1 MRVKTK
7 PFLQREATECGAASL
22 GIILKYYGREVPLM
36 ELRGKCGVSRDGT
49 NAGQIIRTAREYG
62 LTARGGK
69 STVEFLENTDLPVII
84 FWKFNHF
91 LVVEGFDKK
100 LAYLNDPALGRRKVS
115 REEFAKSYSGIVLQM
130 EPGEEFVKGG
140 KKRNFIA
147 YLAVRLQSSKT
158 ALAFTFIAGFFLSL
172 IRLIIP
178 AFSLV
183 FVDQIL
189 VEGFQDWLRPLLL
202 GMAVTTILQFTIAR
216 MQYIFLRKLIIKL
229 SITMNS
235 QFMWHLLRLPMRFYA
250 QRFAGDISSRA
261 ALNDQTVQLLSQVA
275 NTLIDTIMLVFY
287 AVLMSF
293 YNGILAGV
301 TVVFGL
307 INVAALYWLRQFRI
321 EATLNLSEK
330 KGKLSG
336 YLLGSLGAIETLKAG
351 GLESYIF
358 ARILGIYSQ
367 VMNEEQKLNIQTKA
381 LTLLPTFLSSLS
393 SAIILVLGGLKVMGG
408 EMSIGMLVAFQTV
421 ASGFLNPLGE
431 LINFGSGLQELEAN
445 LERLDD
451 VLDHP
456 LDEDIEITEA
466 VENSIFQG
474 GNIEDGNVVEKPMF
488 DSPTPPLPDSLTP
501 LLPYSLLPTP
511 YSLLKGK
518 VELINITFGY
528 NPLKPPLIENF
539 NLLIKPGSRV
549 ALVGK
554 SGSGKSTI
562 ANLVCGLYE
571 PKLGGILF
579 DDVSRQEIPR
589 SVLTKS
595 VAMVAQ
601 DIFLF
606 EGTIRENLT
615 LWNPTI
621 SNSALV
627 QACQDANIHEF
638 IMTLTGGYDANLLEG
653 GVNLSGGQR
662 QRLEI
667 ARALVN
673 NPRILILD
681 EATSSLDAETERI
694 IDRNLRRRGCACIVV
709 AHRLSTIRDCDE
721 ILVLKEGKVLE
732 RGTHQQLWNEGVY
745 YRELLEMEEE
755 GSQNRRGILPRMR
768 SQNEEGSWE
777 SGSQKPG
784 FLQDNQTNFKSP
796 KQTRFLEGEESQ
808 KPGFSEDAEINFKSP
823 KQTRFLEGEES
834 QTPGFLKDAEINF
847 KSPKQTR
854 FLEGNQPLIFEYPQ
868 IIWLVKS
875 GEVEIF
881 YSLEEAGELIGNR
894 HYLFTVKPGELIFNC
909 DARAQGKLLGIA
921 LDKAELIQINIT
933 NTDLTE
939 NLNSLSIPLVEKWLD
954 SLFIIQKS
962 KARSVASEEKQ
973 YQSQKYE
980 VFTSQKHEFVDES
993 VESIPNDF
1001 SLPYFTESE
1010 HPNFSQIVTINNNFC
1025 NYLHQVILAE
1035 EQTEIFNSQRL
1046 KTYNQRSQTE
1056 TMQNFVSV
1064 LYDRETTNS
1073 ITSNFNDLLLIAV
1086 GAIGRASQIE
1096 IKAPSR
1102 QTKNF
1107 KDTLPEKKSP
1117 PDYQR
1122 DLQEI
1127 VKASRCRIRTV
1138 KLRDKWWQKN
1148 SGALL
1153 GWLELENIP
1162 VALLPYKNQYLL
1174 YNPQT
1179 QTSIPINQ
1187 NVAATLS
1194 STAFTFYRPFPFQV
1208 KNIWEI
1214 FLFAI
1219 KSYEWD
1225 GIKVIILG
1233 IIISLMGMITPQA
1246 SAILINNAIPDSDK
1260 LLLWQIALGLLAVTV
1275 GKSLFSLL
1283 QGIMSIKVSQGMQ
1296 INLESGIYDRIFQ
1309 LNPIFFREFSMGDLL
1324 TRIAAISQISNLVNS
1339 AVITTIF
1346 TGVFS
1351 LLNLGLMFF
1360 YSRTLALIV
1369 LIIGLISFLITLIS
1383 GIILIRFEREQEKLS
1398 GKIQGLTVQLIN
1410 GIQKLRVAAAEVR
1423 AFAVWG
1429 KKYQPQ
1435 IQLNNRIF
1443 QINDIILA
1451 INEVVSLVT
1460 SMLIYWFA
1468 IQIIISAQQT
1478 GTPGLNIG
1486 IFIAFNSAMGVFLSG
1501 VTSLS
1506 NTITDVIGIVPL
1518 WERAKSI
1525 LDSPIEYNPNLAH
1538 PGELQ
1543 GGISVDNVTFSYH
1556 QKSKLTTETPDK
1568 NLSEINV
1575 TTVLHNISLEVKPGE
1590 FVAIVGP
1597 SGSGKSTLFRLLLGF
1612 EQPQTGSIF
1621 YDDKNLAELDLEAVR
1636 QQLGVVL
1643 QNGKVMTGSIYENI
1657 SSGELVSPQVAWE
1670 TAHKAGFADDI
1681 DEMPMGMHTVISEGG
1696 SNLSGGQRQRLLI
1709 ARALILQPKI
1719 LLFDEA
1725 TSALDNKTQAIVTE
1739 SLEQLNVTRVV
1750 IAHRLSTIRNA
1761 DVIYVMSQ
1769 GRVVQKGGFDEL
1781 MEQEG
1786 LFRRLVSRQLV

>member
-49 NAGQIIRTAREYG
+49 NAGQIVRTAREYG
-62 LTARGGK
+62 LEARGGK

-100 LAYLNDPALGRRKVS
+100 FAYLNDPALGRRKVS
-115 REEFAKSYSGIVLQM
+115 KEEFAKSYSGIVLQM

-147 YLAVRLQSSKT
+147 YLAVRLQNSKT
-158 ALAFTFIAGFFLSL
+158 ALAFTLIVGFFLSL

-235 QFMWHLLRLPMRFYA
+235 QFMWHLLRLPMKFYA

-261 ALNDQTVQLLSQVA
+261 ALNDQTVQLLSRVA
-275 NTLIDTIMLVFY
+275 NTLIDVIMLVFY
-287 AVLMSF
+287 AILMSF
-293 YNGILAGV
+293 YNGILAGI
-301 TVVFGL
+301 TIFFGL

-330 KGKLSG
+330 RGKLSG
-336 YLLGSLGAIETLKAG
+336 YLLGSLGAIESLKAG

-367 VMNEEQKLNIQTKA
+367 VMNEEQRLNIQTQT
-381 LTLLPTFLSSLS
+381 LTLLPTFLSTLS
-393 SAIILVLGGLKVMGG
+393 STIILVLGGLKVMAG

-431 LINFGSGLQELEAN
+431 LINFGSSLQELEAN

-456 LDEDIEITEA
+456 VDEDIEITEA
-466 VENSIFQG
+466 VENSVFEEE
-474 GNIEDGNVVEKPMF
+474 NEVEKPIL
-488 DSPTPPLPDSLTP
+488 DSSVRTLHNKNAFHVAQQNVPTFF
-501 LLPYSLLPTP
+501 
-511 YSLLKGK
+511 LKGK
-518 VELINITFGY
+518 VEFINITFGY

-562 ANLVCGLYE
+562 ANLVCGLYK
-571 PKLGGILF
+571 PKLGEILF

-621 SNSALV
+621 SNSALI
-627 QACQDANIHEF
+627 QACKDANIHEF

-667 ARALVN
+667 ARALIN

-732 RGTHQQLWNEGVY
+732 RGNHQQLWNEGIY
-745 YRELLEMEEE
+745 YRELLEVEERSQESEKEGVRSQESGVRMGEE
-755 GSQNRRGILPRMR
+755 GGRRSQESGVR
-768 SQNEEGSWE
+768 SQNEEEVRS
-777 SGSQKPG
+777 
-784 FLQDNQTNFKSP
+784 
-796 KQTRFLEGEESQ
+796 RRGEWPFAPTGVRMNEEENWVS
-808 KPGFSEDAEINFKSP
+808 EINGEIREENLSGNSVFSA
-823 KQTRFLEGEES
+823 RLLADLENKGEHY
-834 QTPGFLKDAEINF
+834 
-847 KSPKQTR
+847 
-854 FLEGNQPLIFEYPQ
+854 FLEGNQPIIFESPQ

-881 YSLEEAGELIGNR
+881 YSLESAGELIGNR
-894 HYLFTVKPGELIFNC
+894 DYLFTVKPGELIFNC
-909 DARAQGKLLGIA
+909 DAQTQGKLLGIS
-921 LDKAELIQINIT
+921 LEKAELIQINLT
-933 NTDLTE
+933 NIDLTE
-939 NLNSLSIPLVEKWLD
+939 DLNNLSIPSLVEKWLNH
-954 SLFIIQKS
+954 LWEIQKS
-962 KARSVASEEKQ
+962 KVK
-973 YQSQKYE
+973 SQNY
-980 VFTSQKHEFVDES
+980 EFVDES
-993 VESIPNDF
+993 VDSI
-1001 SLPYFTESE
+1001 SE
-1010 HPNFSQIVTINNNFC
+1010 HPNFSQVVTINNNFC
-1025 NYLHQVILAE
+1025 NYLHEVILAE
-1035 EQTEIFNSQRL
+1035 EQTEIFNSKQL
-1046 KTYNQRSQTE
+1046 KTYNQRSQAE

-1086 GAIGRASQIE
+1086 GAIGRANQIE
-1096 IKAPSR
+1096 IKPPST

-1107 KDTLPEKKSP
+1107 QNIPPEKKSP
-1117 PDYQR
+1117 ADYQQ

-1138 KLRDKWWQKN
+1138 KLRDKWWKKN

-1153 GWLELENIP
+1153 GWLESENIP
-1162 VALLPYKNQYLL
+1162 VALLPHKNNYLL
-1174 YNPQT
+1174 YNPKT

-1208 KNIWEI
+1208 KNVWEI

-1225 GIKVIILG
+1225 GIKTMILG
-1233 IIISLMGMITPQA
+1233 TIISLMGMITPQA
-1246 SAILINNAIPDSDK
+1246 SAILVNNAIPDSDK
-1260 LLLWQIALGLLAVTV
+1260 LLLWQIGLGLLAVTV
-1275 GKSLFSLL
+1275 GKSLFNLL
-1283 QGIMSIKVSQGMQ
+1283 QGIMSIKVSQGME
-1296 INLESGIYDRIFQ
+1296 INLQSGIYDRLFR
-1309 LNPIFFREFSMGDLL
+1309 LNPIFFREFSTGDLL

-1346 TGVFS
+1346 TGIFS

-1360 YSRTLALIV
+1360 YSRKLALIV
-1369 LIIGLISFLITLIS
+1369 LIVGLISFLITLIF

-1410 GIQKLRVAAAEVR
+1410 GIQKLRVTAAEVR

-1443 QINDIILA
+1443 QINDIISV
-1451 INEVVSLVT
+1451 INEIVSLVT
-1460 SMLIYWFA
+1460 SLLIYWFT

-1478 GTPGLNIG
+1478 GNPGLNIG
-1486 IFIAFNSAMGVFLSG
+1486 TFIAFNSAMGVFLGG

-1543 GGISVDNVTFSYH
+1543 GGISVENVTFSYH
-1556 QKSKLTTETPDK
+1556 HKSKLTTETADK

-1621 YDDKNLAELDLEAVR
+1621 YDGKNLAELDLEAVR

-1657 SSGELVSPQVAWE
+1657 SSGELVSPQTAWE
-1670 TAHKAGFADDI
+1670 AAQKVGFADDI
-1681 DEMPMGMHTVISEGG
+1681 EEMPMGMHTVVSEGG

-1709 ARALILQPKI
+1709 ARALILEPKI

-1769 GRVVQKGGFDEL
+1769 GRVVQKGSFDEL
-1781 MEQEG
+1781 MEEEG
-1786 LFRRLVSRQLV
+1786 LFRKLVSRQLA

>member
-22 GIILKYYGREVPLM
+22 GIILKYYGREVPLT

-49 NAGQIIRTAREYG
+49 NAGQIVRTAREYG
-62 LTARGGK
+62 LTAKGGK
-69 STVEFLENTDLPVII
+69 STVEFLENSDLPVII

-100 LAYLNDPALGRRKVS
+100 FAYLNDPALGRRKVS
-115 REEFAKSYSGIVLQM
+115 KEEFAKSYSGIVLHM

-147 YLAVRLQSSKT
+147 YLAVRLRNSKT
-158 ALAFTFIAGFFLSL
+158 ALGFTFFAGFFLSL

-178 AFSLV
+178 AFSLI

-202 GMAVTTILQFTIAR
+202 GMAGTTILQFTIAR

-235 QFMWHLLRLPMRFYA
+235 QFMWHLLRLPMKFYA

-261 ALNDQTVQLLSQVA
+261 ALNDQTVQLLSRVA
-275 NTLIDTIMLVFY
+275 NTLIDTIMLGFY

-293 YNGILAGV
+293 YNGVLAGI
-301 TVVFGL
+301 TIVFGL

-330 KGKLSG
+330 RGKLSG
-336 YLLGSLGAIETLKAG
+336 YLLGSLGAIESLKAG

-367 VMNEEQKLNIQTKA
+367 VMNEEQRLNIQTKV
-381 LTLLPTFLSSLS
+381 LTVLPTFLSSLTS
-393 SAIILVLGGLKVMGG
+393 GIILVLGGLKVMGG

-421 ASGFLNPLGE
+421 ASGFLNPLAE
-431 LINFGSGLQELEAN
+431 LINFGSSLQELEAN

-466 VENSIFQG
+466 VENYVLAE
-474 GNIEDGNVVEKPMF
+474 GNGVEKPIY
-488 DSPTPPLPDSLTP
+488 DAVNYDAVNYDAEQDAPPGFSI
-501 LLPYSLLPTP
+501 P

-518 VELINITFGY
+518 VELRDITFGY

-539 NLLIKPGSRV
+539 NLLIKPGSRI

-571 PKLGGILF
+571 SKLGEILF

-621 SNSALV
+621 SNSALI
-627 QACQDANIHEF
+627 QACKDANIHEF
-638 IMTLTGGYDANLLEG
+638 ITTLTGGYDANLLEG

-732 RGTHQQLWNEGVY
+732 RGTHQQLWNQGIY
-745 YRELLEMEEE
+745 YRELLEVEERNQE
-755 GSQNRRGILPRMR
+755 SGVR
-768 SQNEEGSWE
+768 SQNLEFRIQNSE
-777 SGSQKPG
+777 
-784 FLQDNQTNFKSP
+784 FRIQD
-796 KQTRFLEGEESQ
+796 
-808 KPGFSEDAEINFKSP
+808 SE
-823 KQTRFLEGEES
+823 
-834 QTPGFLKDAEINF
+834 FLKKQGVGSSVSGINGEIQENNTTENSVF
-847 KSPKQTR
+847 STR
-854 FLEGNQPLIFEYPQ
+854 LLADLENKIEHYFLEGNQPLIFESPQ

-881 YSLEEAGELIGNR
+881 YSLESAGELIGNR
-894 HYLFTVKPGELIFNC
+894 HYLFTVKPGELILNC
-909 DARAQGKLLGIA
+909 DTQTQGKLLGIA
-921 LDKAELIQINIT
+921 LEKAELIQISLT
-933 NTDLTE
+933 NTDLTD
-939 NLNSLSIPLVEKWLD
+939 NLRNLSIPLVEKWLNH
-954 SLFIIQKS
+954 LLEIQKS
-962 KARSVASEEKQ
+962 KVKIQKDFNSKVKSQNSKVRINQLK
-973 YQSQKYE
+973 SQKYDSS
-980 VFTSQKHEFVDES
+980 TSQKDES
-993 VESIPNDF
+993 VDSIPNDF
-1001 SLPYFTESE
+1001 SLPSFAESE
-1010 HPNFSQIVTINNNFC
+1010 HPNFSQIVSINNNFC
-1025 NYLHQVILAE
+1025 NYLHQLILAE
-1035 EQTEIFNSQRL
+1035 EQTEIFNSQQL
-1046 KTYNQRSQTE
+1046 KSHNQRSQAE

-1064 LYDRETTNS
+1064 LYNQETTNS
-1073 ITSNFNDLLLIAV
+1073 ITYNFNDLLLIAV

-1096 IKAPSR
+1096 IKPPLA
-1102 QTKNF
+1102 QAKNF
-1107 KDTLPEKKSP
+1107 QNTLPEKKYP
-1117 PDYQR
+1117 ADYQQ

-1127 VKASRCRIRTV
+1127 VKASRCRIREV
-1138 KLRDKWWQKN
+1138 KLRDKWWQKK

-1153 GWLELENIP
+1153 GWLESENIP

-1174 YNPQT
+1174 YNPKT
-1179 QTSIPINQ
+1179 QISIPINQ
-1187 NVAATLS
+1187 KVAATLS

-1208 KNIWEI
+1208 KNVWEI

-1225 GIKVIILG
+1225 GIKLIILG
-1233 IIISLMGMITPQA
+1233 TIISLMGMVTPQA
-1246 SAILINNAIPDSDK
+1246 SAILVNNAIPDSDK
-1260 LLLWQIALGLLAVTV
+1260 LLLWQIGLGLLAVTV
-1275 GKSLFSLL
+1275 GKSLFNLL

-1296 INLESGIYDRIFQ
+1296 INLQSGIYDRIFR
-1309 LNPIFFREFSMGDLL
+1309 LNPNFFREFSTGDLL
-1324 TRIAAISQISNLVNS
+1324 TRIAAISQISSLINS

-1360 YSRTLALIV
+1360 YSRKLALIV

-1443 QINDIILA
+1443 QINDIISV

-1460 SMLIYWFA
+1460 SMLIYWFT
-1468 IQIIISAQQT
+1468 IQIIISAQES

-1486 IFIAFNSAMGVFLSG
+1486 TFIAFNSAMGVFLSG
-1501 VTSLS
+1501 LTSLS

-1525 LDSPIEYNPNLAH
+1525 LDAPIEYNPNLAN
-1538 PGELQ
+1538 PGKLQ

-1556 QKSKLTTETPDK
+1556 QKSKLTTETADK
-1568 NLSEINV
+1568 NLSETNV
-1575 TTVLHNISLEVKPGE
+1575 TTVLHNISLEVKSGE

-1643 QNGKVMTGSIYENI
+1643 QNGKVMRGSIYENI

-1670 TAHKAGFADDI
+1670 TAQKASFADDI
-1681 DEMPMGMHTVISEGG
+1681 EEMPMGMHTVVSEGG

-1709 ARALILQPKI
+1709 ARALILGPKI
-1719 LLFDEA
+1719 LLLDEA

-1750 IAHRLSTIRNA
+1750 IAHRLSSIRNA

-1769 GRVVQKGGFDEL
+1769 GRVVQKGSFDEL
-1781 MEQEG
+1781 MKEEG
-1786 LFRRLVSRQLV
+1786 LFRKLVSRQLAN

>member
-49 NAGQIIRTAREYG
+49 NAGQIVRTAREYG

-100 LAYLNDPALGRRKVS
+100 FAYLNDPALGRRKVS
-115 REEFAKSYSGIVLQM
+115 KAEFAKSYSGIVLQM

-147 YLAVRLQSSKT
+147 YLAVRLQNSKT

-183 FVDQIL
+183 FVDQVL

-235 QFMWHLLRLPMRFYA
+235 QFMWHLLRLPMKFYA

-261 ALNDQTVQLLSQVA
+261 ALNDQTVQLLSRVA
-275 NTLIDTIMLVFY
+275 NTLIDAIMLVFY

-293 YNGILAGV
+293 YNGILAGI
-301 TVVFGL
+301 TIVFGL
-307 INVAALYWLRQFRI
+307 INVAALYWLQQFRI

-367 VMNEEQKLNIQTKA
+367 VMNEEQRLNIQTKV
-381 LTLLPTFLSSLS
+381 LTVLPTFLSSLAS
-393 SAIILVLGGLKVMGG
+393 GIILVLGGLKVMAG

-431 LINFGSGLQELEAN
+431 LINFGSSLQELEAN

-466 VENSIFQG
+466 VENSVFEE
-474 GNIEDGNVVEKPMF
+474 GNELVKPIPGAEQ
-488 DSPTPPLPDSLTP
+488 DAPPGFSI
-501 LLPYSLLPTP
+501 P

-518 VELINITFGY
+518 VELRNITFGY

-571 PKLGGILF
+571 PKLGEVLF
-579 DDVSRQEIPR
+579 DDVGRQEIPR

-621 SNSALV
+621 SNSALI
-627 QACQDANIHEF
+627 QASKDADIHEF
-638 IMTLTGGYDANLLEG
+638 IMTLSGGYDANLLEG

-745 YRELLEMEEE
+745 YRELLEVEE
-755 GSQNRRGILPRMR
+755 GSQESGVR
-768 SQNEEGSWE
+768 SQNEEGSRE

-784 FLQDNQTNFKSP
+784 LSMDNQINFKSP

-823 KQTRFLEGEES
+823 KQTRFLEG
-834 QTPGFLKDAEINF
+834 
-847 KSPKQTR
+847 
-854 FLEGNQPLIFEYPQ
+854 NQPLIFESPQ

-881 YSLEEAGELIGNR
+881 YSLQEAGEL
-894 HYLFTVKPGELIFNC
+894 
-909 DARAQGKLLGIA
+909 
-921 LDKAELIQINIT
+921 
-933 NTDLTE
+933 
-939 NLNSLSIPLVEKWLD
+939 
-954 SLFIIQKS
+954 
-962 KARSVASEEKQ
+962 
-973 YQSQKYE
+973 
-980 VFTSQKHEFVDES
+980 
-993 VESIPNDF
+993 
-1001 SLPYFTESE
+1001 
-1010 HPNFSQIVTINNNFC
+1010 
-1025 NYLHQVILAE
+1025 
-1035 EQTEIFNSQRL
+1035 
-1046 KTYNQRSQTE
+1046 
-1056 TMQNFVSV
+1056 
-1064 LYDRETTNS
+1064 
-1073 ITSNFNDLLLIAV
+1073 
-1086 GAIGRASQIE
+1086 
-1096 IKAPSR
+1096 
-1102 QTKNF
+1102 
-1107 KDTLPEKKSP
+1107 
-1117 PDYQR
+1117 
-1122 DLQEI
+1122 
-1127 VKASRCRIRTV
+1127 
-1138 KLRDKWWQKN
+1138 
-1148 SGALL
+1148 
-1153 GWLELENIP
+1153 
-1162 VALLPYKNQYLL
+1162 
-1174 YNPQT
+1174 
-1179 QTSIPINQ
+1179 
-1187 NVAATLS
+1187 
-1194 STAFTFYRPFPFQV
+1194 
-1208 KNIWEI
+1208 
-1214 FLFAI
+1214 
-1219 KSYEWD
+1219 
-1225 GIKVIILG
+1225 
-1233 IIISLMGMITPQA
+1233 
-1246 SAILINNAIPDSDK
+1246 
-1260 LLLWQIALGLLAVTV
+1260 
-1275 GKSLFSLL
+1275 
-1283 QGIMSIKVSQGMQ
+1283 
-1296 INLESGIYDRIFQ
+1296 
-1309 LNPIFFREFSMGDLL
+1309 
-1324 TRIAAISQISNLVNS
+1324 
-1339 AVITTIF
+1339 
-1346 TGVFS
+1346 
-1351 LLNLGLMFF
+1351 
-1360 YSRTLALIV
+1360 
-1369 LIIGLISFLITLIS
+1369 
-1383 GIILIRFEREQEKLS
+1383 
-1398 GKIQGLTVQLIN
+1398 
-1410 GIQKLRVAAAEVR
+1410 
-1423 AFAVWG
+1423 
-1429 KKYQPQ
+1429 
-1435 IQLNNRIF
+1435 
-1443 QINDIILA
+1443 
-1451 INEVVSLVT
+1451 
-1460 SMLIYWFA
+1460 
-1468 IQIIISAQQT
+1468 
-1478 GTPGLNIG
+1478 
-1486 IFIAFNSAMGVFLSG
+1486 
-1501 VTSLS
+1501 
-1506 NTITDVIGIVPL
+1506 
-1518 WERAKSI
+1518 
-1525 LDSPIEYNPNLAH
+1525 
-1538 PGELQ
+1538 
-1543 GGISVDNVTFSYH
+1543 
-1556 QKSKLTTETPDK
+1556 
-1568 NLSEINV
+1568 
-1575 TTVLHNISLEVKPGE
+1575 
-1590 FVAIVGP
+1590 
-1597 SGSGKSTLFRLLLGF
+1597 
-1612 EQPQTGSIF
+1612 
-1621 YDDKNLAELDLEAVR
+1621 
-1636 QQLGVVL
+1636 
-1643 QNGKVMTGSIYENI
+1643 
-1657 SSGELVSPQVAWE
+1657 
-1670 TAHKAGFADDI
+1670 
-1681 DEMPMGMHTVISEGG
+1681 
-1696 SNLSGGQRQRLLI
+1696 
-1709 ARALILQPKI
+1709 
-1719 LLFDEA
+1719 
-1725 TSALDNKTQAIVTE
+1725 
-1739 SLEQLNVTRVV
+1739 
-1750 IAHRLSTIRNA
+1750 
-1761 DVIYVMSQ
+1761 
-1769 GRVVQKGGFDEL
+1769 
-1781 MEQEG
+1781 
-1786 LFRRLVSRQLV
+1786 

>member
-49 NAGQIIRTAREYG
+49 NAGQIVRTAREYG

-100 LAYLNDPALGRRKVS
+100 FAYLNDPALGRRKVS
-115 REEFAKSYSGIVLQM
+115 KEEFANSYSGIVLQM

-147 YLAVRLQSSKT
+147 YLAVRLQNSKT
-158 ALAFTFIAGFFLSL
+158 ALTFTFIAGFFLSL

-183 FVDQIL
+183 FVDQVL
-189 VEGFQDWLRPLLL
+189 VEGSQDWLRPLLV
-202 GMAVTTILQFTIAR
+202 GMAVTTILQFTVAR

-229 SITMNS
+229 YITMNS

-261 ALNDQTVQLLSQVA
+261 ALNDQTVQLLSRVA
-275 NTLIDTIMLVFY
+275 NTLIDAIMLVFY

-293 YNGILAGV
+293 YNGVLAGI
-301 TVVFGL
+301 TIVFGL
-307 INVAALYWLRQFRI
+307 INIAALYWLRQFRV

-367 VMNEEQKLNIQTKA
+367 VMNEEQRLNIQTKV
-381 LTLLPTFLSSLS
+381 LTVLPTFLSTLASG
-393 SAIILVLGGLKVMGG
+393 IILVLGGLKVMAG

-431 LINFGSGLQELEAN
+431 LINFGSSLQELEAN

-466 VENSIFQG
+466 VENSIFEE
-474 GNIEDGNVVEKPMF
+474 GNESEKQIN
-488 DSPTPPLPDSLTP
+488 DAVNYGAEQDAPPGFLIS
-501 LLPYSLLPTP
+501 

-518 VELINITFGY
+518 VELRNITFGY

-539 NLLIKPGSRV
+539 YLLITPGSRV

-571 PKLGGILF
+571 PQLGEVLF
-579 DDVSRQEIPR
+579 DDVGRQEIPR

-621 SNSALV
+621 SNSALI
-627 QACQDANIHEF
+627 QACKDANIHEF

-653 GVNLSGGQR
+653 GVNFSGGQR

-694 IDRNLRRRGCACIVV
+694 IDHNLRRRGCACIVV

-732 RGTHQQLWNEGVY
+732 RGTHQQLWNEGIY
-745 YRELLEMEEE
+745 YRELLEVEER
-755 GSQNRRGILPRMR
+755 SQESGVR
-768 SQNEEGSWE
+768 SQNEERRNRRDVACNVRTGVRMKEEGSWM
-777 SGSQKPG
+777 S
-784 FLQDNQTNFKSP
+784 
-796 KQTRFLEGEESQ
+796 
-808 KPGFSEDAEINFKSP
+808 EINGEIQEENITENSVFINRLL
-823 KQTRFLEGEES
+823 TNLENKGEHY
-834 QTPGFLKDAEINF
+834 
-847 KSPKQTR
+847 

-894 HYLFTVKPGELIFNC
+894 HYLFTVKQGELIFNC
-909 DARAQGKLLGIA
+909 DAQTPGKFLGIA

-939 NLNSLSIPLVEKWLD
+939 YFNNLYHHLVEKWLNH
-954 SLFIIQKS
+954 LFIIQKS
-962 KARSVASEEKQ
+962 KVRSVASEEKQ
-973 YQSQKYE
+973 SQNQKYE
-980 VFTSQKHEFVDES
+980 FITSQNYQSNTNQELNPVDES
-993 VESIPNDF
+993 VNSIPNDF
-1001 SLPYFTESE
+1001 SLPSFAESE

-1025 NYLHQVILAE
+1025 NYLHEVILTE
-1035 EQTEIFNSQRL
+1035 EQTEIFNSQQL
-1046 KTYNQRSQTE
+1046 KTYNQRSQAE

-1064 LYDRETTNS
+1064 LYNRETTNS

-1096 IKAPSR
+1096 IKPPSA

-1107 KDTLPEKKSP
+1107 RNTLPEKKYP
-1117 PDYQR
+1117 ADYQQ

-1162 VALLPYKNQYLL
+1162 VALLPHKNKYLL
-1174 YNPQT
+1174 YNPKT

-1208 KNIWEI
+1208 KNVWEI

-1225 GIKVIILG
+1225 GIKTILLG
-1233 IIISLMGMITPQA
+1233 TIISLMGMITPQA
-1246 SAILINNAIPDSDK
+1246 SAILVNNAIPDSDK
-1260 LLLWQIALGLLAVTV
+1260 LLLWQIGFGLLAVTV
-1275 GKSLFSLL
+1275 GTSLFSLL
-1283 QGIMSIKVSQGMQ
+1283 QGIMSIKVSQGME
-1296 INLESGIYDRIFQ
+1296 INLQSGIYDRLFQ
-1309 LNPIFFREFSMGDLL
+1309 LNPIFFREFSTGDLL

-1351 LLNLGLMFF
+1351 LLNLGLMFV
-1360 YSRTLALIV
+1360 YSRKLALIV
-1369 LIIGLISFLITLIS
+1369 LIVGLISFLITLIS
-1383 GIILIRFEREQEKLS
+1383 GIISF
-1398 GKIQGLTVQLIN
+1398 
-1410 GIQKLRVAAAEVR
+1410 
-1423 AFAVWG
+1423 
-1429 KKYQPQ
+1429 
-1435 IQLNNRIF
+1435 
-1443 QINDIILA
+1443 
-1451 INEVVSLVT
+1451 
-1460 SMLIYWFA
+1460 
-1468 IQIIISAQQT
+1468 
-1478 GTPGLNIG
+1478 
-1486 IFIAFNSAMGVFLSG
+1486 
-1501 VTSLS
+1501 
-1506 NTITDVIGIVPL
+1506 
-1518 WERAKSI
+1518 
-1525 LDSPIEYNPNLAH
+1525 
-1538 PGELQ
+1538 
-1543 GGISVDNVTFSYH
+1543 
-1556 QKSKLTTETPDK
+1556 
-1568 NLSEINV
+1568 
-1575 TTVLHNISLEVKPGE
+1575 
-1590 FVAIVGP
+1590 
-1597 SGSGKSTLFRLLLGF
+1597 
-1612 EQPQTGSIF
+1612 
-1621 YDDKNLAELDLEAVR
+1621 
-1636 QQLGVVL
+1636 
-1643 QNGKVMTGSIYENI
+1643 
-1657 SSGELVSPQVAWE
+1657 
-1670 TAHKAGFADDI
+1670 
-1681 DEMPMGMHTVISEGG
+1681 
-1696 SNLSGGQRQRLLI
+1696 
-1709 ARALILQPKI
+1709 
-1719 LLFDEA
+1719 
-1725 TSALDNKTQAIVTE
+1725 
-1739 SLEQLNVTRVV
+1739 
-1750 IAHRLSTIRNA
+1750 
-1761 DVIYVMSQ
+1761 
-1769 GRVVQKGGFDEL
+1769 
-1781 MEQEG
+1781 
-1786 LFRRLVSRQLV
+1786 

>member
-1 MRVKTK
+1 MPRIV
-7 PFLQREATECGAASL
+7 PDRSL
-22 GIILKYYGREVPLM
+22 TDVNRP
-36 ELRGKCGVSRDGT
+36 SA
-49 NAGQIIRTAREYG
+49 NAG
-62 LTARGGK
+62 
-69 STVEFLENTDLPVII
+69 
-84 FWKFNHF
+84 
-91 LVVEGFDKK
+91 
-100 LAYLNDPALGRRKVS
+100 S
-115 REEFAKSYSGIVLQM
+115 RPYS
-130 EPGEEFVKGG
+130 P
-140 KKRNFIA
+140 
-147 YLAVRLQSSKT
+147 
-158 ALAFTFIAGFFLSL
+158 
-172 IRLIIP
+172 
-178 AFSLV
+178 
-183 FVDQIL
+183 
-189 VEGFQDWLRPLLL
+189 
-202 GMAVTTILQFTIAR
+202 
-216 MQYIFLRKLIIKL
+216 
-229 SITMNS
+229 
-235 QFMWHLLRLPMRFYA
+235 
-250 QRFAGDISSRA
+250 
-261 ALNDQTVQLLSQVA
+261 
-275 NTLIDTIMLVFY
+275 
-287 AVLMSF
+287 
-293 YNGILAGV
+293 
-301 TVVFGL
+301 
-307 INVAALYWLRQFRI
+307 
-321 EATLNLSEK
+321 
-330 KGKLSG
+330 
-336 YLLGSLGAIETLKAG
+336 
-351 GLESYIF
+351 
-358 ARILGIYSQ
+358 
-367 VMNEEQKLNIQTKA
+367 
-381 LTLLPTFLSSLS
+381 
-393 SAIILVLGGLKVMGG
+393 
-408 EMSIGMLVAFQTV
+408 
-421 ASGFLNPLGE
+421 
-431 LINFGSGLQELEAN
+431 
-445 LERLDD
+445 
-451 VLDHP
+451 
-456 LDEDIEITEA
+456 
-466 VENSIFQG
+466 
-474 GNIEDGNVVEKPMF
+474 
-488 DSPTPPLPDSLTP
+488 TP
-501 LLPYSLLPTP
+501 LLPH
-511 YSLLKGK
+511 SLLKGK
-518 VELINITFGY
+518 VELRNITFGY
-528 NPLKPPLIENF
+528 NPLKPPLIESF

-549 ALVGK
+549 ALVGN

-571 PKLGGILF
+571 PKLGEVLF
-579 DDVSRQEIPR
+579 DDIARQKFPR

-621 SNSALV
+621 SNSALIK
-627 QACQDANIHEF
+627 ACKDANIHEF

-667 ARALVN
+667 SRALIN

-732 RGTHQQLWNEGVY
+732 RGTHQQLWNEGIY
-745 YRELLEMEEE
+745 YRELLEVEE
-755 GSQNRRGILPRMR
+755 GRRKKKEGVR
-768 SQNEEGSWE
+768 SQE
-777 SGSQKPG
+777 SGVRSRRKKESGVRIENSELRIENLEPLKKQG
-784 FLQDNQTNFKSP
+784 IGSSVSGINGEIREENITENSVFLNRLLTK
-796 KQTRFLEGEESQ
+796 LEN
-808 KPGFSEDAEINFKSP
+808 KAEHY
-823 KQTRFLEGEES
+823 
-834 QTPGFLKDAEINF
+834 
-847 KSPKQTR
+847 

-875 GEVEIF
+875 GDVEIF
-881 YSLEEAGELIGNR
+881 YSLEEGGELIGNR
-894 HYLFTVKPGELIFNC
+894 HYLFTVKPGEFILNC
-909 DARAQGKLLGIA
+909 DAHTQGKLLGIA
-921 LDKAELIQINIT
+921 LDKAELIQINLT

-939 NLNSLSIPLVEKWLD
+939 DLNNLSIPLVEKWLNH
-954 SLFIIQKS
+954 LFIIQKS
-962 KARSVASEEKQ
+962 KVK
-973 YQSQKYE
+973 SQKYE
-980 VFTSQKHEFVDES
+980 FITSQNSKAISSQKLNLVDES
-993 VESIPNDF
+993 INSIPNNF
-1001 SLPYFTESE
+1001 SLPSFAESE
-1010 HPNFSQIVTINNNFC
+1010 HPNFAQIVTINNNFC

-1035 EQTEIFNSQRL
+1035 EQTETLNYQQL
-1046 KTYNQRSQTE
+1046 KTYNQRSKTE

-1096 IKAPSR
+1096 IKPPYT
-1102 QTKNF
+1102 QTNNF
-1107 KDTLPEKKSP
+1107 PNIPPEKKSP
-1117 PDYQR
+1117 ADYQR

-1174 YNPQT
+1174 YNPKT

-1208 KNIWEI
+1208 KNVWEI

-1219 KSYEWD
+1219 KSYELD
-1225 GIKVIILG
+1225 GIKVIVLG
-1233 IIISLMGMITPQA
+1233 TIISLMGMITPQA
-1246 SAILINNAIPDSDK
+1246 SAILVNNAIPDSDK
-1260 LLLWQIALGLLAVTV
+1260 LLLWQIGLGLLAVTV

-1296 INLESGIYDRIFQ
+1296 INLQSGIYDRLFR
-1309 LNPIFFREFSMGDLL
+1309 LNPIFFREFSTGDLL
-1324 TRIAAISQISNLVNS
+1324 TRIAAISQISSLINS

-1351 LLNLGLMFF
+1351 LLNLGLMFL
-1360 YSRTLALIV
+1360 YSRKLALIV

-1443 QINDIILA
+1443 QINDIISV

-1460 SMLIYWFA
+1460 SMLIYWFT

-1478 GTPGLNIG
+1478 GNPSLNIG
-1486 IFIAFNSAMGVFLSG
+1486 TFIAFNSAMGVFLGG

-1525 LDSPIEYNPNLAH
+1525 LDSPIEYNPNLAN

-1556 QKSKLTTETPDK
+1556 QKSKLTTETSDK

-1612 EQPQTGSIF
+1612 EQPQTGNIF
-1621 YDDKNLAELDLEAVR
+1621 YDGKNLAELDLEAVR

-1643 QNGKVMTGSIYENI
+1643 QNGKVMTGSIYQNI
-1657 SSGELVSPQVAWE
+1657 SSGELVSPQAAWS
-1670 TAHKAGFADDI
+1670 AAQKAGLANDI
-1681 DEMPMGMHTVISEGG
+1681 KKMPMGMHTLISEGG

-1719 LLFDEA
+1719 ILFDEA

-1781 MEQEG
+1781 MEEEG
-1786 LFRRLVSRQLV
+1786 LFRRLVSRQLA

>member
-22 GIILKYYGREVPLM
+22 GIILKYYGRQVPLM

-49 NAGQIIRTAREYG
+49 NAGQIVRTAWEYG
-62 LTARGGK
+62 LTAKGGK
-69 STVEFLENTDLPVII
+69 SNVEFLEEIDLPVII

-100 LAYLNDPALGRRKVS
+100 FAYLNDPALGRRKVNK
-115 REEFAKSYSGIVLQM
+115 EEFAQSYSGIVLQM

-147 YLAVRLQSSKT
+147 YLAVRLQNSKN
-158 ALAFTFIAGFFLSL
+158 ALVFTFITGFFLSL

-183 FVDQIL
+183 FVDQVL
-189 VEGFQDWLRPLLL
+189 VEGLQGWLRPLLV

-235 QFMWHLLRLPMRFYA
+235 KFMWHLLRLPMKFYA
-250 QRFAGDISSRA
+250 QRFTGDISSRA
-261 ALNDQTVQLLSQVA
+261 ALNDTTVQLLSQVA
-275 NTLIDTIMLVFY
+275 NTFIDTIMLVFY
-287 AVLMSF
+287 AFLMSF
-293 YNGILAGV
+293 YNGVLAGI
-301 TVVFGL
+301 TIVFGL

-336 YLLGSLGAIETLKAG
+336 YLLGSLGAIESLKAG
-351 GLESYIF
+351 GLESYMF
-358 ARILGIYSQ
+358 ARILGIYSR
-367 VMNEEQKLNIQTKA
+367 VMNEEQKLNIQTKI
-381 LTLLPTFLSSLS
+381 LTLLPTFLSTLS
-393 SAIILVLGGLKVMGG
+393 SAIILVLGGLTVMAGD
-408 EMSIGMLVAFQTV
+408 MSIGMLVAFQTV
-421 ASGFLNPLGE
+421 ASGFLSPLGK
-431 LINFGSGLQELEAN
+431 LINFASSLQELEAS

-451 VLDHP
+451 VLDNP
-456 LDEDIEITEA
+456 LDEDLEITEA
-466 VENSIFQG
+466 VENS
-474 GNIEDGNVVEKPMF
+474 VVEAGNDLEQLTF
-488 DSPTPPLPDSLTP
+488 DDKKNAPNG
-501 LLPYSLLPTP
+501 LLIPYSP
-511 YSLLKGK
+511 LKGK
-518 VELINITFGY
+518 VELRDITFGY
-528 NPLKPPLIENF
+528 NPLKPPLIVNF
-539 NLLIKPGSRV
+539 NLLINPASRI

-562 ANLVCGLYE
+562 ANLVCGLYQ
-571 PKLGGILF
+571 PLLGEVLF
-579 DDVSRQEIPR
+579 DDIPRQEIPR

-601 DIFLF
+601 DISLF

-621 SNSALV
+621 SNSALT
-627 QACQDANIHEF
+627 QACKDANIHEF
-638 IMTLTGGYDANLLEG
+638 IISLSGGYDANLLEG
-653 GVNLSGGQR
+653 GANLSGGQR

-681 EATSSLDAETERI
+681 EATSSLDAETERV
-694 IDRNLRRRGCACIVV
+694 IDQNLRRRGCACIVV

-721 ILVLKEGKVLE
+721 IIVLREGKVLE
-732 RGTHQQLWNEGVY
+732 RGTHPQLWHQGVY
-745 YRELLEMEEE
+745 YRQLLEMEE
-755 GSQNRRGILPRMR
+755 GSQDFRQDILPELRYQELGVNR
-768 SQNEEGSWE
+768 EIQGKNIVE
-777 SGSQKPG
+777 
-784 FLQDNQTNFKSP
+784 KSLVS
-796 KQTRFLEGEESQ
+796 TRLLANLDS
-808 KPGFSEDAEINFKSP
+808 KTKHY
-823 KQTRFLEGEES
+823 
-834 QTPGFLKDAEINF
+834 
-847 KSPKQTR
+847 
-854 FLEGNQPLIFEYPQ
+854 FLEGNQPLIFEFPQ

-881 YSLEEAGELIGNR
+881 YSLESAGELIGNR
-894 HYLFTVKPGELIFNC
+894 HYLFTVKQGELIFNS
-909 DARAQGKLLGIA
+909 DAQTQGKLLGIA
-921 LDKAELIQINIT
+921 LDKAELIQINLA

-939 NLNSLSIPLVEKWLD
+939 DFQNLSGSLVEKWLNYLWE
-954 SLFIIQKS
+954 SQNS
-962 KARSVASEEKQ
+962 KAKIQNLELI
-973 YQSQKYE
+973 
-980 VFTSQKHEFVDES
+980 DES
-993 VESIPNDF
+993 VDSIPKDF
-1001 SLPYFTESE
+1001 SLPSFGKSE
-1010 HPNFSQIVTINNNFC
+1010 PPNFSEIVSINNNFC

-1046 KTYNQRSQTE
+1046 KTYNQRSQAE

-1064 LYDRETTNS
+1064 LYNRKTTNS
-1073 ITSNFNDLLLIAV
+1073 LVSDFNDLLLATV

-1096 IKAPSR
+1096 IKPPLT
-1102 QTKNF
+1102 QGKNF
-1107 KDTLPEKKSP
+1107 QNTIPEKQSP
-1117 PDYQR
+1117 GDYQIY
-1122 DLQEI
+1122 LQEI
-1127 VKASRCRIRTV
+1127 VRASRCRIREV

-1153 GWLELENIP
+1153 AWLKLENLP
-1162 VALLPYKNQYLL
+1162 VALLPKNNQYFL
-1174 YNPQT
+1174 YNPKT

-1194 STAFTFYRPFPFQV
+1194 STAFTFYRPFPIQV
-1208 KNIWEI
+1208 KKVWDI

-1225 GIKVIILG
+1225 AIKVMILG
-1233 IIISLMGMITPQA
+1233 TIISLMGMVTPQA
-1246 SAILINNAIPDSDK
+1246 SAILVNNAIPDSDK

-1296 INLESGIYDRIFQ
+1296 INLQSGIYDRLFR
-1309 LNPIFFREFSMGDLL
+1309 LNPTFFREFSLGDLL
-1324 TRIAAISQISNLVNS
+1324 TRIAAISQISGLVNS

-1346 TGVFS
+1346 TGLFS
-1351 LLNLGLMFF
+1351 LLNLGLMFV
-1360 YSRTLALIV
+1360 YSKKLALIV
-1369 LIIGLISFLITLIS
+1369 LIVGVISFLITLIS

-1398 GKIQGLTVQLIN
+1398 GKIQGLTVELIN

-1423 AFAVWG
+1423 AFTVWG
-1429 KKYQPQ
+1429 KKFQPQ

-1443 QINDIILA
+1443 QINDIISV

-1460 SMLIYWFA
+1460 SILIYWFA
-1468 IQIIISAQQT
+1468 IQIIISAAQT

-1486 IFIAFNSAMGVFLSG
+1486 TFIAFNSAMGVFLGG

-1506 NTITDVIGIVPL
+1506 DTITDVIGIVPL

-1538 PGELQ
+1538 PGKLQ
-1543 GGISVDNVTFSYH
+1543 GGISIDNLTFSYH
-1556 QKSKLTTETPDK
+1556 QKSKLIVGKAEESLPQFS
-1568 NLSEINV
+1568 NGVS
-1575 TTVLHNISLEVKPGE
+1575 VLHNISLEVKPGE

-1621 YDDKNLAELDLEAVR
+1621 YDGKNLAELDLEAVR

-1643 QNGKVMTGSIYENI
+1643 QNGQVITGSIYQNI

-1670 TAHKAGFADDI
+1670 AAQKVGFADDI
-1681 DEMPMGMHTVISEGG
+1681 EEMPMGMHTIVSEGG
-1696 SNLSGGQRQRLLI
+1696 GNISVGQRQRLLI

-1719 LLFDEA
+1719 ILLDEA

-1739 SLEQLNVTRVV
+1739 SLERLNVTRVV

-1769 GRVVQKGGFDEL
+1769 GGVVQKGRFDEL
-1781 MEQEG
+1781 MAQEG
-1786 LFRRLVSRQLV
+1786 LFRRLVTRQLA

>member
-1 MRVKTK
+1 M
-7 PFLQREATECGAASL
+7 
-22 GIILKYYGREVPLM
+22 
-36 ELRGKCGVSRDGT
+36 
-49 NAGQIIRTAREYG
+49 
-62 LTARGGK
+62 
-69 STVEFLENTDLPVII
+69 
-84 FWKFNHF
+84 
-91 LVVEGFDKK
+91 
-100 LAYLNDPALGRRKVS
+100 
-115 REEFAKSYSGIVLQM
+115 
-130 EPGEEFVKGG
+130 
-140 KKRNFIA
+140 
-147 YLAVRLQSSKT
+147 
-158 ALAFTFIAGFFLSL
+158 
-172 IRLIIP
+172 
-178 AFSLV
+178 
-183 FVDQIL
+183 
-189 VEGFQDWLRPLLL
+189 
-202 GMAVTTILQFTIAR
+202 
-216 MQYIFLRKLIIKL
+216 
-229 SITMNS
+229 
-235 QFMWHLLRLPMRFYA
+235 
-250 QRFAGDISSRA
+250 
-261 ALNDQTVQLLSQVA
+261 
-275 NTLIDTIMLVFY
+275 
-287 AVLMSF
+287 
-293 YNGILAGV
+293 
-301 TVVFGL
+301 
-307 INVAALYWLRQFRI
+307 
-321 EATLNLSEK
+321 
-330 KGKLSG
+330 
-336 YLLGSLGAIETLKAG
+336 
-351 GLESYIF
+351 
-358 ARILGIYSQ
+358 
-367 VMNEEQKLNIQTKA
+367 
-381 LTLLPTFLSSLS
+381 
-393 SAIILVLGGLKVMGG
+393 
-408 EMSIGMLVAFQTV
+408 
-421 ASGFLNPLGE
+421 
-431 LINFGSGLQELEAN
+431 
-445 LERLDD
+445 
-451 VLDHP
+451 
-456 LDEDIEITEA
+456 
-466 VENSIFQG
+466 
-474 GNIEDGNVVEKPMF
+474 
-488 DSPTPPLPDSLTP
+488 
-501 LLPYSLLPTP
+501 
-511 YSLLKGK
+511 
-518 VELINITFGY
+518 
-528 NPLKPPLIENF
+528 
-539 NLLIKPGSRV
+539 
-549 ALVGK
+549 
-554 SGSGKSTI
+554 
-562 ANLVCGLYE
+562 
-571 PKLGGILF
+571 
-579 DDVSRQEIPR
+579 
-589 SVLTKS
+589 
-595 VAMVAQ
+595 
-601 DIFLF
+601 
-606 EGTIRENLT
+606 
-615 LWNPTI
+615 
-621 SNSALV
+621 
-627 QACQDANIHEF
+627 
-638 IMTLTGGYDANLLEG
+638 
-653 GVNLSGGQR
+653 NLSGGQR

-681 EATSSLDAETERI
+681 EATSSLDTETERI

-745 YRELLEMEEE
+745 YRELLEIEE
-755 GSQNRRGILPRMR
+755 GSQESGVRN
-768 SQNEEGSWE
+768 QNEEGSWE
-777 SGSQKPG
+777 SGSKKPG
-784 FLQDNQTNFKSP
+784 LSDTQTNLKSP
-796 KQTRFLEGEESQ
+796 KQTRFLEGGEETQ
-808 KPGFSEDAEINFKSP
+808 KPGLSDT
-823 KQTRFLEGEES
+823 QTN
-834 QTPGFLKDAEINF
+834 LKF
-847 KSPKQTR
+847 PTQTR

-909 DARAQGKLLGIA
+909 DAQTEGKLLGIA
-921 LDKAELIQINIT
+921 LDKAELIQINLT

-939 NLNSLSIPLVEKWLD
+939 YFNNFSNPLVEKWFGRLWE
-954 SLFIIQKS
+954 IQKS
-962 KARSVASEEKQ
+962 KVK
-973 YQSQKYE
+973 SQKYE
-980 VFTSQKHEFVDES
+980 VFTSQKYES
-993 VESIPNDF
+993 VNSIPNDF
-1001 SLPYFTESE
+1001 SLPSFAESE
-1010 HPNFSQIVTINNNFC
+1010 HPNFSQIVSINNNFC

-1035 EQTEIFNSQRL
+1035 EQTEIFNSQQL
-1046 KTYNQRSQTE
+1046 KTYNQRSQAE

-1064 LYDRETTNS
+1064 LYDRETTNP

-1096 IKAPSR
+1096 IKAPST
-1102 QTKNF
+1102 QAKNF
-1107 KDTLPEKKSP
+1107 QNTLPEKKSP
-1117 PDYQR
+1117 TDHQR

-1162 VALLPYKNQYLL
+1162 VALLPDKNKYLL
-1174 YNPQT
+1174 YNPKT

-1194 STAFTFYRPFPFQV
+1194 STAFTFYRSFPFQV

-1225 GIKVIILG
+1225 GIKTIILG
-1233 IIISLMGMITPQA
+1233 TVISLMGMITPQA
-1246 SAILINNAIPDSDK
+1246 SAILVNNAIPNSDK
-1260 LLLWQIALGLLAVTV
+1260 LLLWQIAIGLFAVTI

-1296 INLESGIYDRIFQ
+1296 INLQSGIYDRLFR
-1309 LNPIFFREFSMGDLL
+1309 LNPIFFREFSTGDLL
-1324 TRIAAISQISNLVNS
+1324 TRIAAIGQISSLINS

-1360 YSRTLALIV
+1360 YSRKLALIV
-1369 LIIGLISFLITLIS
+1369 LIIGLVSFLITLIS

-1443 QINDIILA
+1443 QINDIISV

-1460 SMLIYWFA
+1460 SILIYWFT

-1486 IFIAFNSAMGVFLSG
+1486 TFIAFNSAMGVFLAG

-1543 GGISVDNVTFSYH
+1543 GGISVENVTFSYH
-1556 QKSKLTTETPDK
+1556 QKSKFTTETSDK
-1568 NLSEINV
+1568 NVSEINV
-1575 TTVLHNISLEVKPGE
+1575 TTVLHNISLEIKPGE

-1612 EQPQTGSIF
+1612 EQPQTGNIF
-1621 YDDKNLAELDLEAVR
+1621 YDGKNLAELDLEAVR

-1657 SSGELVSPQVAWE
+1657 SSGELVSPQTAWE
-1670 TAHKAGFADDI
+1670 AAQKVGFADDI
-1681 DEMPMGMHTVISEGG
+1681 EEMPMGMHTVVSEGG

-1709 ARALILQPKI
+1709 ARALILEPKI

-1725 TSALDNKTQAIVTE
+1725 TSALDNKTQAIATE
-1739 SLEQLNVTRVV
+1739 SLEQLQVTRVV

-1769 GRVVQKGGFDEL
+1769 GRVVQKGGFEEL
-1781 MEQEG
+1781 MEEEG
-1786 LFRRLVSRQLV
+1786 LFRRLVSRQLA

>member
-49 NAGQIIRTAREYG
+49 NAGQIVRTAREYG

-100 LAYLNDPALGRRKVS
+100 FAYLNDPALGRRKVS
-115 REEFAKSYSGIVLQM
+115 KEEFAKSYSGIVLQM

-147 YLAVRLQSSKT
+147 YLAVRLQNSKT

-183 FVDQIL
+183 FVDQVL

-235 QFMWHLLRLPMRFYA
+235 QFMWHLLRLPMKFYA

-261 ALNDQTVQLLSQVA
+261 ALNDQTVQLLSRVA
-275 NTLIDTIMLVFY
+275 NTLIDAIMLVFY

-293 YNGILAGV
+293 YNGVLAGI
-301 TVVFGL
+301 TIVFGL
-307 INVAALYWLRQFRI
+307 INVAALYWLQQFRI

-336 YLLGSLGAIETLKAG
+336 YLLGGLGAIETLKAG
-351 GLESYIF
+351 GLESYVF

-367 VMNEEQKLNIQTKA
+367 VMNEEQRLNIQTKV
-381 LTLLPTFLSSLS
+381 LTVLPTFLSSLS
-393 SAIILVLGGLKVMGG
+393 SGIILVLGGLKVMAG

-431 LINFGSGLQELEAN
+431 LINFGSSLQELEAN

-466 VENSIFQG
+466 VENSVFEE
-474 GNIEDGNVVEKPMF
+474 GNRMEKPIL
-488 DSPTPPLPDSLTP
+488 DSPTLPLPHSPTP
-501 LLPYSLLPTP
+501 LLSYSLLPTP

-518 VELINITFGY
+518 VEFINITFGY

-562 ANLVCGLYE
+562 ANLVCGLYQ
-571 PKLGGILF
+571 PQLGEVLF

-621 SNSALV
+621 SNSALI
-627 QACQDANIHEF
+627 QACKDANIHEF
-638 IMTLTGGYDANLLEG
+638 IITLTGGYDANLLEG

-732 RGTHQQLWNEGVY
+732 RGTHQQLWNEGIY
-745 YRELLEMEEE
+745 YRELLEVEERSQESKKEGVRSQESGVRMGEEE
-755 GSQNRRGILPRMR
+755 GRKEEEEVRIRRDVRIFVMNVRTEVR
-768 SQNEEGSWE
+768 I
-777 SGSQKPG
+777 
-784 FLQDNQTNFKSP
+784 
-796 KQTRFLEGEESQ
+796 GEEESWVSGIDGEIQ
-808 KPGFSEDAEINFKSP
+808 EDNLTENSVFSARLLTD
-823 KQTRFLEGEES
+823 LENKGE
-834 QTPGFLKDAEINF
+834 NY
-847 KSPKQTR
+847 
-854 FLEGNQPLIFEYPQ
+854 FLEGNQPLIFESPQ

-881 YSLEEAGELIGNR
+881 YSLESAGELIGNR

-909 DARAQGKLLGIA
+909 HAQTQGKLLGIS
-921 LDKAELIQINIT
+921 LEKAELIQINLT
-933 NTDLTE
+933 NKDLTE
-939 NLNSLSIPLVEKWLD
+939 DFNSLSDPLVEKWLNH
-954 SLFIIQKS
+954 LFIIQKS
-962 KARSVASEEKQ
+962 KVK
-973 YQSQKYE
+973 SQKYE
-980 VFTSQKHEFVDES
+980 FITSQNYQSSTNQELNPADES
-993 VESIPNDF
+993 VDSIPNDF
-1001 SLPYFTESE
+1001 SLPNFGESE
-1010 HPNFSQIVTINNNFC
+1010 SPNFSQIVSINNNFC
-1025 NYLHQVILAE
+1025 NYLHEVILAE
-1035 EQTEIFNSQRL
+1035 EQTEIFNSQQL
-1046 KTYNQRSQTE
+1046 KTYNQRSQAE

-1064 LYDRETTNS
+1064 LYDRKTTNS

-1086 GAIGRASQIE
+1086 GAIGRANQIE
-1096 IKAPSR
+1096 IKAPST
-1102 QTKNF
+1102 QGKNF
-1107 KDTLPEKKSP
+1107 QNTLPEKKSP
-1117 PDYQR
+1117 AHYQP

-1127 VKASRCRIRTV
+1127 VKASRCRMRQV

-1162 VALLPYKNQYLL
+1162 VALLPRQNQYFL
-1174 YNPQT
+1174 YNPKT
-1179 QTSIPINQ
+1179 QTSIPINKK
-1187 NVAATLS
+1187 VAATLS

-1208 KNIWEI
+1208 KNVWEI

-1219 KSYEWD
+1219 KSYELD
-1225 GIKVIILG
+1225 GIKVIVLG

-1246 SAILINNAIPDSDK
+1246 SAILVNNAIPDSDK
-1260 LLLWQIALGLLAVTV
+1260 LLLWQIGLGLLAVTV

-1283 QGIMSIKVSQGMQ
+1283 QGIMSIKVSQGME
-1296 INLESGIYDRIFQ
+1296 INLQSGIYDRLFQ
-1309 LNPIFFREFSMGDLL
+1309 LNPIFFREFSTGDLL

-1351 LLNLGLMFF
+1351 LLNLGLMFV
-1360 YSRTLALIV
+1360 YSRKLALIV

-1443 QINDIILA
+1443 QINDIISM

-1460 SMLIYWFA
+1460 SILIYWFT
-1468 IQIIISAQQT
+1468 IQIIIYAQQT
-1478 GTPGLNIG
+1478 GTPSLNIG
-1486 IFIAFNSAMGVFLSG
+1486 TFIAFNSAMGVFLSG

-1525 LDSPIEYNPNLAH
+1525 LDSPIEYNPNLAN

-1556 QKSKLTTETPDK
+1556 QKSKLTTETADK

-1612 EQPQTGSIF
+1612 EQPQTGNIF
-1621 YDDKNLAELDLEAVR
+1621 YDGKNLAELDLEAVR

-1657 SSGELVSPQVAWE
+1657 SSGELVSPQTAWE
-1670 TAHKAGFADDI
+1670 AAQKVGFADDI
-1681 DEMPMGMHTVISEGG
+1681 EEMPMGMHTVISEGG

-1709 ARALILQPKI
+1709 ARALILEPKI

-1781 MEQEG
+1781 MEEGG
-1786 LFRRLVSRQLV
+1786 LFRKLVSRQLA

>member
-49 NAGQIIRTAREYG
+49 NAGQIVRTAREYG
-62 LTARGGK
+62 LEARGGK

-100 LAYLNDPALGRRKVS
+100 FAYLNDPALGRRKVS
-115 REEFAKSYSGIVLQM
+115 KAEFAKSYSGIVLQM

-147 YLAVRLQSSKT
+147 YLAVRLQNSKT

-183 FVDQIL
+183 FVDQVL

-235 QFMWHLLRLPMRFYA
+235 QFMWHLLRLPMKFYA

-261 ALNDQTVQLLSQVA
+261 ALNDQTVQLLSRVA
-275 NTLIDTIMLVFY
+275 NTLIDAIMLVFY

-293 YNGILAGV
+293 YNGILAGI
-301 TVVFGL
+301 TIVFGL
-307 INVAALYWLRQFRI
+307 INVAALYWLQQFRI

-358 ARILGIYSQ
+358 ARILGVYSQ
-367 VMNEEQKLNIQTKA
+367 VMNEEQRLNIQTKV
-381 LTLLPTFLSSLS
+381 LTVLPTFLSSLS
-393 SAIILVLGGLKVMGG
+393 SGIILVLGGLKVMAG

-421 ASGFLNPLGE
+421 ASGFLNPLAE
-431 LINFGSGLQELEAN
+431 LINFGSSLQELEAS

-466 VENSIFQG
+466 VENSVFEE
-474 GNIEDGNVVEKPMF
+474 GNELVKPIPGAEQ
-488 DSPTPPLPDSLTP
+488 DAPPGFSI
-501 LLPYSLLPTP
+501 P

-518 VELINITFGY
+518 VELRNITFGY

-539 NLLIKPGSRV
+539 NLLIKPGSRI

-571 PKLGGILF
+571 PKLGEVLF
-579 DDVSRQEIPR
+579 DDVGRQEIPR

-621 SNSALV
+621 SNSALI
-627 QACQDANIHEF
+627 QASKDADIHEF
-638 IMTLTGGYDANLLEG
+638 IMTLSGGYDANLLEG

-732 RGTHQQLWNEGVY
+732 RGTHQQLWNEGIY
-745 YRELLEMEEE
+745 YRELLEMEE
-755 GSQNRRGILPRMR
+755 GVR
-768 SQNEEGSWE
+768 SQRKKESGVRSQESELESQESGVRSQEKEGSWE
-777 SGSQKPG
+777 SGVGRQKPG
-784 FLQDNQTNFKSP
+784 LLVDNQTNLEYST
-796 KQTRFLEGEESQ
+796 QTRFLEGKRKKESGVRSQEKEGSWESGVGKQ
-808 KPGFSEDAEINFKSP
+808 KPGLLVDNHSNLEYP
-823 KQTRFLEGEES
+823 TQTRFLDQGGESRIEGEIQEKNTTENS
-834 QTPGFLKDAEINF
+834 VFSARLLADLENKEEHY
-847 KSPKQTR
+847 
-854 FLEGNQPLIFEYPQ
+854 FLEGNQPLIFESPQ

-875 GEVEIF
+875 GEVEIL
-881 YSLEEAGELIGNR
+881 YSLESGGELIGNR
-894 HYLFTVKPGELIFNC
+894 HYLFTVKQGELIFNC
-909 DARAQGKLLGIA
+909 DAQTQGKLLGIS
-921 LDKAELIQINIT
+921 LEKAELIQINIT

-939 NLNSLSIPLVEKWLD
+939 DLKSLSIPLVEKWLNH
-954 SLFIIQKS
+954 LFKIQNS
-962 KARSVASEEKQ
+962 KASSVASEEKQ
-973 YQSQKYE
+973 SQIQKYEFITSQNSKARSVTSEEKQSQSQKD
-980 VFTSQKHEFVDES
+980 EFIDES
-993 VESIPNDF
+993 VDSIPNDF
-1001 SLPYFTESE
+1001 SLPSFAESE
-1010 HPNFSQIVTINNNFC
+1010 HPNFPQIVSINNNFC
-1025 NYLHQVILAE
+1025 NYIHQVILAE
-1035 EQTEIFNSQRL
+1035 EQTEIFNSQQL
-1046 KTYNQRSQTE
+1046 KTYNQRSQAE

-1086 GAIGRASQIE
+1086 GAIGRANKIE
-1096 IKAPSR
+1096 IKPPST

-1107 KDTLPEKKSP
+1107 QNIPPEKKSP
-1117 PDYQR
+1117 ADYQR

-1127 VKASRCRIRTV
+1127 VKASRCRMRQV
-1138 KLRDKWWQKN
+1138 KLRDKWWQKH

-1153 GWLELENIP
+1153 GWLESENIP
-1162 VALLPYKNQYLL
+1162 VALLPDKNQYLL
-1174 YNPQT
+1174 YNPKT

-1187 NVAATLS
+1187 KVAATLS

-1208 KNIWEI
+1208 KNVWEI

-1219 KSYEWD
+1219 KSYESD
-1225 GIKVIILG
+1225 GIKVMILG
-1233 IIISLMGMITPQA
+1233 TIISLMGMITPQA
-1246 SAILINNAIPDSDK
+1246 SAILVNNAIPDSDK
-1260 LLLWQIALGLLAVTV
+1260 LLLWQIAIGLLAVTV
-1275 GKSLFSLL
+1275 GKSLFNLL
-1283 QGIMSIKVSQGMQ
+1283 QGIISIKVSQGIQ
-1296 INLESGIYDRIFQ
+1296 INLKSGIYDRIFR
-1309 LNPIFFREFSMGDLL
+1309 LNPIFFREFSTGDLL
-1324 TRIAAISQISNLVNS
+1324 TRIGAISQISNLINS
-1339 AVITTIF
+1339 AMITTIF

-1360 YSRTLALIV
+1360 YSRKLALIV

-1383 GIILIRFEREQEKLS
+1383 GIILISFEREQEKLS

-1443 QINDIILA
+1443 QINDIISV
-1451 INEVVSLVT
+1451 INEIVSLLT
-1460 SMLIYWFA
+1460 SMLIYWFT

-1478 GTPGLNIG
+1478 GTPSLNIG
-1486 IFIAFNSAMGVFLSG
+1486 TFIAFNSAMGVFLSG

-1506 NTITDVIGIVPL
+1506 NTITDIIGIVPL

-1525 LDSPIEYNPNLAH
+1525 LDSRIEYNSNLAH

-1543 GGISVDNVTFSYH
+1543 GSISVDNVTFSYH

-1568 NLSEINV
+1568 NL
-1575 TTVLHNISLEVKPGE
+1575 P
-1590 FVAIVGP
+1590 
-1597 SGSGKSTLFRLLLGF
+1597 
-1612 EQPQTGSIF
+1612 
-1621 YDDKNLAELDLEAVR
+1621 
-1636 QQLGVVL
+1636 
-1643 QNGKVMTGSIYENI
+1643 
-1657 SSGELVSPQVAWE
+1657 
-1670 TAHKAGFADDI
+1670 
-1681 DEMPMGMHTVISEGG
+1681 
-1696 SNLSGGQRQRLLI
+1696 
-1709 ARALILQPKI
+1709 
-1719 LLFDEA
+1719 
-1725 TSALDNKTQAIVTE
+1725 
-1739 SLEQLNVTRVV
+1739 
-1750 IAHRLSTIRNA
+1750 
-1761 DVIYVMSQ
+1761 
-1769 GRVVQKGGFDEL
+1769 
-1781 MEQEG
+1781 
-1786 LFRRLVSRQLV
+1786 